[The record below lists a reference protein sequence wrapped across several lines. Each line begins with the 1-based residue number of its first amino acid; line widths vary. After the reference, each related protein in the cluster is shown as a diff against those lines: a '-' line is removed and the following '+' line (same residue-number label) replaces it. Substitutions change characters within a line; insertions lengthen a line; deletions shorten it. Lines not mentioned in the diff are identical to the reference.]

1 DLAELVRRGVEKAGF
16 AVDVAD
22 RLATAKEFLNLET
35 YDAIILDL
43 ALPDGDGLD
52 LLRRLRKGSV
62 SVPVLVLTARDGM
75 DERVKGLDSGAD
87 DYLVK
92 PFHLPELVARIRALL
107 RRPGA
112 ALGVSLTA
120 ANLTLD
126 TAGRKVTVDGETIRV
141 SKRELALLEL
151 LLRQQGN
158 VVAHEIVERN
168 LYSFADEI
176 GSNAMQ
182 VMIHRLRRK
191 LDEASAG
198 VSIHTVRGIGYMLT
212 AA

>member
-1 DLAELVRRGVEKAGF
+1 LAELVRRGVEKAGF